1 MEGLVDQ
8 EERDATIAQAKELL
22 NRLRADARFVD
33 MDSTA
38 ERRHEIPYSI
48 LGDSG
53 LPSMGVID
61 LIYRGGDLQWNIVD
75 FKTDDI
81 QDDAQFLQLI
91 EQYSKQ
97 IVRYR
102 ESFQRLLGQSA
113 ESWLCF
119 LNYGSNVRWER
130 IL

>member
-1 MEGLVDQ
+1 
-8 EERDATIAQAKELL
+8 
-22 NRLRADARFVD
+22 
-33 MDSTA
+33 MDSAA
-38 ERRHEIPYSI
+38 ERCHEIPYSL
-48 LGDSG
+48 LGDND
-53 LPSMGVID
+53 LPSTGVID
-61 LIYRGGDLQWNIVD
+61 LVYRGTDSTWNIVD

-81 QDDAQFLQLI
+81 QDDAQFSQLLG
-91 EQYSKQ
+91 QYSKQ

-130 IL
+130 IP